1 MLSGWAGREHTHS
14 TEAHTGSRT
23 RDTDSEWRRWTGE
36 RLSWQR
42 GGGQNCARLH
52 QSWKKKNTLGHSF
65 KPCTAALDPASPQS
79 PPLASVFNS
88 YLAHLTIIHK
98 HSGLK
103 GATTWI
109 SKNKMI
115 KPFWFIKIKDTL
127 KGDTFSTRQQL
138 SPWMIKA
145 NYQKCTQSTH
155 FLLCLTRQLRKCM
168 DITITQYCIDTS
180 PERSDLPHTLP
191 SSVLKTLRPLLRIRL
206 SKSQQKYVN
215 LRPKDN

>member
-1 MLSGWAGREHTHS
+1 MATWWMSEL
-14 TEAHTGSRT
+14 RT
-23 RDTDSEWRRWTGE
+23 SAPV
-36 RLSWQR
+36 L
-42 GGGQNCARLH
+42 
-52 QSWKKKNTLGHSF
+52 KKKNTLGHSF
-65 KPCTAALDPASPQS
+65 IPCTAALDQSPPALLTRRVHRVQRERD

-88 YLAHLTIIHK
+88 YLAHLTIIYK

-168 DITITQYCIDTS
+168 DITITQYCIDTN

-191 SSVLKTLRPLLRIRL
+191 SSVLKTLR
-206 SKSQQKYVN
+206 SFCA
-215 LRPKDN
+215 